1 MRDWSRKRSWTLAL
15 SIVFASWSWEGA
27 TETFPAEPVQQ
38 GQRLYKQFCQRCHG
52 PNLIASNPATYDLRK
67 FPPNARERFV
77 EAVVKGKGQGEMP
90 AWGDILSE
98 AEVAAL
104 YAYIQSAK

>member
-1 MRDWSRKRSWTLAL
+1 MSGWRVKRGCILTL
-15 SIVFASWSWEGA
+15 SIVFIVWSWEGA
-27 TETFPAEPVQQ
+27 TEMFPDEQVQQ

-52 PNLIASNPATYDLRK
+52 PSLVASNPTTYDLRK
-67 FPPNARERFV
+67 FPSNARERFV

-104 YAYIQSAK
+104 YVYIQSVK